1 MFLGVLITGIPLSL
15 VLGALLYF
23 PFFLWMKKLQLSALR
38 HLTVYALIFFTILV
52 FDATLLIGGINFMPP
67 YYFLNLA
74 PFEWLRHPY
83 EMGMERMAS
92 QLVLNILMF
101 VPFGL
106 LLPMVFPRLRACWK
120 TLLAALGITV
130 LIEVLQY
137 FTGRSADIDDVIMNV
152 LGAVMGYGLFALL
165 NKALQSRKWWQNMLG
180 AQLPASLRK

>member
-1 MFLGVLITGIPLSL
+1 
-15 VLGALLYF
+15 
-23 PFFLWMKKLQLSALR
+23 
-38 HLTVYALIFFTILV
+38 
-52 FDATLLIGGINFMPP
+52 
-67 YYFLNLA
+67 
-74 PFEWLRHPY
+74 
-83 EMGMERMAS
+83 MERMAS

>member
-1 MFLGVLITGIPLSL
+1 M
-15 VLGALLYF
+15 A
-23 PFFLWMKKLQLSALR
+23 
-38 HLTVYALIFFTILV
+38 
-52 FDATLLIGGINFMPP
+52 
-67 YYFLNLA
+67 A
-74 PFEWLRHPY
+74 PPY
-83 EMGMERMAS
+83 EMGMERMPAS
-92 QLVLNILMF
+92 CAEYLMF